1 MTASVPSKRFR
12 RLLSSRQFAL
22 REPDERMT
30 VANQGDA
37 AMPEEPAEPPE
48 ETTEHADEA
57 QPFKLRGGSFT
68 LLVLQLIDLKNPNF
82 FQWLLDKISQAPNFY
97 RHAPVVLD
105 LQGLADSGPFN
116 FAELGRR
123 LRQHK
128 LVPVGVQ
135 NGTEEQNQGAVN
147 AGMSIFPMWRAS
159 QSIEQPAAEVP
170 AGAKPAEAK
179 PAESTPSEP
188 PPTETKPAAAEP
200 TAVQPAEV
208 GPTEA
213 KPAEHS
219 GGGEI
224 GAKLVTEPIRSGR
237 QVYAREGDLVVLT
250 TVSAG
255 AELLADGHIHVYGA
269 LRGRALAGVAGDA
282 SARIFCRSLQAELVS
297 IAGHWLVREDMDDH
311 LIGRAVQIFLKGDLL
326 VIEPMS

>member
-37 AMPEEPAEPPE
+37 AMPEELAEPPE
-48 ETTEHADEA
+48 ESAEQGGEA
-57 QPFKLRGGSFT
+57 QAFKLRGGSFT

-82 FQWLLDKISQAPNFY
+82 FQWLLDKINQAPNFY
-97 RHAPVVLD
+97 RYAPVVLD
-105 LQGLADSGPFN
+105 LQGLAESGPFN

-159 QSIEQPAAEVP
+159 QAIEQPAAEVP
-170 AGAKPAEAK
+170 AEAKPADTTPAEVKPAEAK
-179 PAESTPSEP
+179 PAESPDR
-188 PPTETKPAAAEP
+188 AE
-200 TAVQPAEV
+200 
-208 GPTEA
+208 G
-213 KPAEHS
+213 
-219 GGGEI
+219 
-224 GAKLVTEPIRSGR
+224 GAKLVVETIRSGR
-237 QVYAREGDLVVLT
+237 QVYARQGDLIVLT

-269 LRGRALAGVAGDA
+269 LRGRALAGVAGDT

>member
-1 MTASVPSKRFR
+1 
-12 RLLSSRQFAL
+12 
-22 REPDERMT
+22 MT
-30 VANQGDA
+30 VASQGDA
-37 AMPEEPAEPPE
+37 PAPEELTELPAEPPE
-48 ETTEHADEA
+48 ETGEQEEPQA
-57 QPFKLRGGSFT
+57 FKLRGGSFT

-82 FQWLLDKISQAPNFY
+82 FQWLLDKIAQAPNFY

-105 LQGLADSGPFN
+105 LEGLADSGPFN

-147 AGMSIFPMWRAS
+147 AGMSIFPMWRAA
-159 QSIEQPAAEVP
+159 QPLEQPTAE
-170 AGAKPAEAK
+170 AKPAEAK
-179 PAESTPSEP
+179 PAEA
-188 PPTETKPAAAEP
+188 KPA
-200 TAVQPAEV
+200 
-208 GPTEA
+208 EA
-213 KPAEHS
+213 KPAALPGRAEA
-219 GGGEI
+219 

-237 QVYAREGDLVVLT
+237 QVYARQGDLVVLS

-269 LRGRALAGVAGDA
+269 LRGRALAGVSGNT

-311 LIGRAVQIFLKGDLL
+311 LIGRSVQIYLNGDLL
-326 VIEPMS
+326 VIEPTN

>member
-1 MTASVPSKRFR
+1 
-12 RLLSSRQFAL
+12 
-22 REPDERMT
+22 MT
-30 VANQGDA
+30 VASQGDA
-37 AMPEEPAEPPE
+37 PAPEGPQQSKEPRKQKEQAELQ
-48 ETTEHADEA
+48 A
-57 QPFKLRGGSFT
+57 FKLRGGSFT

-82 FQWLLDKISQAPNFY
+82 YQWLLDKIAQAPNFY

-159 QSIEQPAAEVP
+159 QPLEQPAVRAASTPPADTTPAEV
-170 AGAKPAEAK
+170 KPAEVK
-179 PAESTPSEP
+179 PAEV
-188 PPTETKPAAAEP
+188 K
-200 TAVQPAEV
+200 PAEV
-208 GPTEA
+208 
-213 KPAEHS
+213 KPAEVKSAEVKSAEAEPATPS
-219 GGGEI
+219 GQAGD
-224 GAKLVTEPIRSGR
+224 GAKLVTQPIRSGR
-237 QVYAREGDLVVLT
+237 QVYARHGDLVVLS

-269 LRGRALAGVAGDA
+269 LRGRALAGVSGDT

-311 LIGRAVQIFLKGDLL
+311 LIGRTVQIYLKGELL

>member
-1 MTASVPSKRFR
+1 
-12 RLLSSRQFAL
+12 
-22 REPDERMT
+22 MT

-37 AMPEEPAEPPE
+37 AVPDEPEEPPKEVEEPE
-48 ETTEHADEA
+48 EEQA
-57 QPFKLRGGSFT
+57 FKLRGGSFT

-105 LQGLADSGPFN
+105 LQGLAGSGPFN

-159 QSIEQPAAEVP
+159 QALEQPAAQAPAIGTPPAGGPAATESAATESAVAKSAEAKS
-170 AGAKPAEAK
+170 AGAKSVEAK
-179 PAESTPSEP
+179 PDERPE
-188 PPTETKPAAAEP
+188 
-200 TAVQPAEV
+200 Q
-208 GPTEA
+208 GDR
-213 KPAEHS
+213 
-219 GGGEI
+219 
-224 GAKLVTEPIRSGR
+224 GAKLLTEPIRSGR
-237 QVYAREGDLVVLT
+237 QVYARDGDLIVLT

-269 LRGRALAGVAGDA
+269 LRGRALAGVAGDT

-311 LIGRAVQIFLKGDLL
+311 LIGRPVQVYLKGDLL
-326 VIEPMS
+326 VIEPMT